1 MPVISVVSR
10 ALPHWAPNFPTGSE
24 MIAGVLENSVAEK
37 EPAKSKPVRAKT
49 SKAKAK
55 AASKATDPSRRA
67 DALLGKRFTH
77 RARAEWGIGT
87 VVDGAENALVLS
99 WSDGIERRTART
111 YMHQLVEV
119 P

>member
-1 MPVISVVSR
+1 MSGNYASV
-10 ALPHWAPNFPTGSE
+10 LQ
-24 MIAGVLENSVAEK
+24 NSVAEK
-37 EPAKSKPVRAKT
+37 EPEKTKPVRSKTAKP
-49 SKAKAK
+49 KAKA
-55 AASKATDPSRRA
+55 SKKIADPSRPA

-77 RARAEWGIGT
+77 RTRSEWGVGT

-111 YMHQLVEV
+111 YMDHLIEV